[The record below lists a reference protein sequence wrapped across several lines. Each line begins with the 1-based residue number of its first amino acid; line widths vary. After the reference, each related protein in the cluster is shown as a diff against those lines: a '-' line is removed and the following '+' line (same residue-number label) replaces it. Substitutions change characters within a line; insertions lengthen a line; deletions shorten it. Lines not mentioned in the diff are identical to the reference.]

1 MSHTIST
8 FFLSCLFSSGL
19 FSNCSNPNSTSI
31 ISKDLIN
38 RHVGEK
44 IVEDARIS
52 AKKFLCIKEDFSIVV
67 IDKSNLSMLTTDSQL
82 NGSDIVLNWLFESDS
97 KMRENEKISKNQ
109 IVDHLSRHGSFNRAI
124 SHELGHL
131 LFTKYLMLNKYTPG
145 EYGSDAPD
153 FIDEMAAIAFED
165 GYLSDRRRRVFFKE
179 FENGQIFTSSG
190 LLKVRRGMGSLPT
203 LSKDN
208 VTEQNIDF
216 WSEATQTVIEGKYHP
231 GKNELFYA
239 QTRVMLDYLIHKTEE
254 ECVIADI
261 GNTLVNGGTF
271 KEWVNKSQ
279 TMPIILL
286 SFMQTHQKKVTDSII
301 ETATVKLKNY
311 SDSIELIGRVEPR
324 NSYTVIAPIS
334 GKVATIF
341 VENGEMVEIGTKLLK
356 LDSDDVKA
364 RISKKS
370 ISIQEQDATVRS
382 VLQSID
388 SEKFKFKKNVLNLKG
403 EILTLDDD
411 IKNKRILSLEGFISK
426 SSVVELQNRRDRK
439 AELLELEIES
449 YESLKVHTS
458 KKLVSSKAKLT
469 QLKKDLSLLNDKL
482 TSAEVTSK
490 FSGQLVHFNPTLGDQ
505 IGENSIIG
513 QIQSFDGFQVSAN
526 VDQYYLRHFEFGE
539 KAKDT
544 INGKEGIFTLSRL
557 NPTVVDGHF
566 VATWEASDDTKHN
579 VTGGQNVSSCNP
591 P

>member
-1 MSHTIST
+1 M
-8 FFLSCLFSSGL
+8 
-19 FSNCSNPNSTSI
+19 
-31 ISKDLIN
+31 D
-38 RHVGEK
+38 
-44 IVEDARIS
+44 
-52 AKKFLCIKEDFSIVV
+52 
-67 IDKSNLSMLTTDSQL
+67 
-82 NGSDIVLNWLFESDS
+82 
-97 KMRENEKISKNQ
+97 
-109 IVDHLSRHGSFNRAI
+109 RAI
-124 SHELGHL
+124 PQKWYIKH
-131 LFTKYLMLNKYTPG
+131 KKW
-145 EYGSDAPD
+145 
-153 FIDEMAAIAFED
+153 
-165 GYLSDRRRRVFFKE
+165 
-179 FENGQIFTSSG
+179 IFLTSSFV
-190 LLKVRRGMGSLPT
+190 L
-203 LSKDN
+203 
-208 VTEQNIDF
+208 
-216 WSEATQTVIEGKYHP
+216 
-231 GKNELFYA
+231 
-239 QTRVMLDYLIHKTEE
+239 
-254 ECVIADI
+254 
-261 GNTLVNGGTF
+261 
-271 KEWVNKSQ
+271 

-526 VDQYYLRHFEFGE
+526 VDQYYLRHFEFGQ
-539 KAKDT
+539 KAKAT

-579 VTGGQNVSSCNP
+579 VTGGQNVSIKHNHGLSRQRMVIPIGDYMNTRKGSFVYIIDEENQAVAIRRDVVFGNQSNGFVEVLSGLSLDDEVIISDYSTLGSKSKIRIKNFK
-591 P
+591 

>member
-1 MSHTIST
+1 M
-8 FFLSCLFSSGL
+8 
-19 FSNCSNPNSTSI
+19 
-31 ISKDLIN
+31 D
-38 RHVGEK
+38 
-44 IVEDARIS
+44 
-52 AKKFLCIKEDFSIVV
+52 
-67 IDKSNLSMLTTDSQL
+67 
-82 NGSDIVLNWLFESDS
+82 
-97 KMRENEKISKNQ
+97 
-109 IVDHLSRHGSFNRAI
+109 RAI
-124 SHELGHL
+124 PQKWYIKH
-131 LFTKYLMLNKYTPG
+131 KKW
-145 EYGSDAPD
+145 
-153 FIDEMAAIAFED
+153 
-165 GYLSDRRRRVFFKE
+165 
-179 FENGQIFTSSG
+179 IFLTSSFV
-190 LLKVRRGMGSLPT
+190 L
-203 LSKDN
+203 
-208 VTEQNIDF
+208 
-216 WSEATQTVIEGKYHP
+216 
-231 GKNELFYA
+231 
-239 QTRVMLDYLIHKTEE
+239 
-254 ECVIADI
+254 
-261 GNTLVNGGTF
+261 
-271 KEWVNKSQ
+271 

-513 QIQSFDGFQVSAN
+513 LQSAVMLFLEISQMVLLKFSQ
-526 VDQYYLRHFEFGE
+526 
-539 KAKDT
+539 
-544 INGKEGIFTLSRL
+544 
-557 NPTVVDGHF
+557 
-566 VATWEASDDTKHN
+566 ASHLTTK
-579 VTGGQNVSSCNP
+579 
-591 P
+591 

>member
-279 TMPIILL
+279 
-286 SFMQTHQKKVTDSII
+286 
-301 ETATVKLKNY
+301 LK
-311 SDSIELIGRVEPR
+311 
-324 NSYTVIAPIS
+324 
-334 GKVATIF
+334 
-341 VENGEMVEIGTKLLK
+341 
-356 LDSDDVKA
+356 
-364 RISKKS
+364 
-370 ISIQEQDATVRS
+370 
-382 VLQSID
+382 
-388 SEKFKFKKNVLNLKG
+388 VLNL
-403 EILTLDDD
+403 EELDQDFFLWV
-411 IKNKRILSLEGFISK
+411 R
-426 SSVVELQNRRDRK
+426 QNR
-439 AELLELEIES
+439 
-449 YESLKVHTS
+449 
-458 KKLVSSKAKLT
+458 
-469 QLKKDLSLLNDKL
+469 N
-482 TSAEVTSK
+482 
-490 FSGQLVHFNPTLGDQ
+490 
-505 IGENSIIG
+505 
-513 QIQSFDGFQVSAN
+513 GF
-526 VDQYYLRHFEFGE
+526 
-539 KAKDT
+539 K
-544 INGKEGIFTLSRL
+544 
-557 NPTVVDGHF
+557 
-566 VATWEASDDTKHN
+566 
-579 VTGGQNVSSCNP
+579 
-591 P
+591 